1 MKNPSLL
8 ALATLLIAL
17 PAAAQIPLEVIRVT
31 APAELRSSQGL
42 SSSVQA
48 HNSVDEGDR
57 VITGSNGRASLQ
69 FAQQSMITLGEN
81 SELYIHSADPPDVGQ
96 GAVMRVQLAHGDL
109 QIDARPAEGALPQ
122 DFRINLGSL
131 TMRVLGGYVWATA
144 DDKGETICLL
154 EGAVEINNGAARH
167 RLDGRNDCLGHR
179 LDSNEVRIMTSTPEV
194 MQALL
199 ARTAFDAQKSLAMS
213 ALPQHQAMAPANR
226 PKIVEQQ
233 QRAVP
238 KQIARPV
245 PPDAPAATAPPKSTT
260 ATAAASSPA
269 AGGWTVVVASLSDA
283 DAAERMKRKLA
294 GDGLDAALQASSA
307 DPTRKQV
314 IIGNYADQAGAR
326 REAAKLKTQ
335 ARFKSAW
342 VTRRSSEN

>member
-8 ALATLLIAL
+8 ALAALLIAL
-17 PAAAQIPLEVIRVT
+17 PAAAQIPLEVIRATPPV
-31 APAELRSSQGL
+31 ELRNSQGL
-42 SSSVQA
+42 SSSIQA

-57 VITGSNGRASLQ
+57 VITGANGRLSLQ

-122 DFRINLGSL
+122 DFRINIGVL

-144 DDKGETICLL
+144 DNEGETICLL
-154 EGAVEINNGAARH
+154 EGAVEINNGAAQH

-226 PKIVEQQ
+226 SKIVAQ

-238 KQIARPV
+238 AQISRPV
-245 PPDAPAATAPPKSTT
+245 ASAPPPDAPIKAISPKKATA
-260 ATAAASSPA
+260 SSSSS
-269 AGGWTVVVASLSDA
+269 AGNWTVVVASLNDT
-283 DAAERMKRKLA
+283 DAAERMKRQLV

-314 IIGNYADQAGAR
+314 IIGNYSDQADAR
-326 REAAKLKTQ
+326 REVAKLKSQ

-342 VTRRSSEN
+342 VTRRNSEN

>member
-1 MKNPSLL
+1 MKNASLL
-8 ALATLLIAL
+8 ALVALLIAL

-31 APAELRSSQGL
+31 PPAELRSSQGL
-42 SSSVQA
+42 SSPIQA

-57 VITGSNGRASLQ
+57 VITGSDGRLSLQ

-81 SELYIHSADPPDVGQ
+81 SELYIHSADPPDIGQ
-96 GAVMRVQLAHGDL
+96 GAVMRVQLGHGDL

-131 TMRVLGGYVWATA
+131 TMRILGGYVWATA

-154 EGAVEINNGAARH
+154 EGAVEINNGTVRH

-199 ARTAFDAQKSLAMS
+199 ARTAFDASKRVAMS

-226 PKIVEQQ
+226 PKTVTA

-238 KQIARPV
+238 AEIARPA
-245 PPDAPAATAPPKSTT
+245 DDSEPAAAPTKSKSAKKTGQ
-260 ATAAASSPA
+260 ASGG
-269 AGGWTVVVASLSDA
+269 GGWTVVVASLNDA
-283 DAAERMKRKLA
+283 AAAERLKRQLA
-294 GDGLDAALQASSA
+294 GDGLDSALQPSSA
-307 DPTRKQV
+307 DPTRQQV
-314 IIGNYADQAGAR
+314 VVGNYADQADAR